1 MCQSDMFGIEV
12 GRTAELDD
20 LQAIRAID
28 KADMQHSLPG
38 GVLVGVDQIGQ
49 AALHCSTQF
58 PLDLVVV
65 VHQVA
70 SLSVGT
76 MTQIRF
82 QGAARLPNNL

>member
-1 MCQSDMFGIEV
+1 MGQRDMFGIEI
-12 GRTAELDD
+12 GRAAELDN
-20 LQAIRAID
+20 LQAIGAID
-28 KADMQHSLPG
+28 KADRQHSLPG

-49 AALHCSTQF
+49 AALYCGAQF

-76 MTQIRF
+76 MTQIRL